1 MIITHDTPAARRL
14 HALFEAVFYV
24 VGFLRAAFKI
34 AVFAGV
40 LAVLVWVL
48 LQVIRFGFIVG
59 YFLWEVL

>member
-1 MIITHDTPAARRL
+1 MIVTHDTPAARTL
-14 HALFEAVFYV
+14 HALFETVFYV